1 MCHLGSRNINWQQ
14 EYSQVIWTKTI
25 LDVTFLCVIPRFRE
39 GCLPL
44 TSGYILALVFTHGI
58 IGVYRI
64 PNSSLH
70 THTAYSVLSTEI
82 VRAYIYAVQGSSP
95 AILADSLSIHFWASQ
110 EMSPGDN
117 FFLRPPRSKLS
128 SMYRLLRI
136 QACLAKYH
144 YCRKA
149 EYYFI
154 TGYSHSEHRNIFVL
168 FD

>member
-1 MCHLGSRNINWQQ
+1 MAYSDIRNKVKS
-14 EYSQVIWTKTI
+14 YGTKTI
-25 LDVTFLCVIPRFRE
+25 SLVTILCVIPKFWE

-136 QACLAKYH
+136 QGRHASL
-144 YCRKA
+144 
-149 EYYFI
+149 
-154 TGYSHSEHRNIFVL
+154 NIIIAVKLNTFS
-168 FD
+168 